1 MQSVTRT
8 STVLRMASHPT
19 RIMTRTPRSNP
30 GIFFSTTSSSV
41 GPNQDTKEEE
51 TPPPVPE
58 GILARSKHQ
67 ILSAVF
73 TPQNQFY
80 ALVAGGT
87 VGAYIVS
94 RGVLQFTSFFT
105 HLTPTVVAK
114 WGFYTGFGTASV
126 LGGLAMVTADNLYI
140 RADPVYRYC
149 SNWVMNDARVQA
161 SLGDGIQPGNLRSY
175 RLDTGKIQLENGS
188 PVWKPPRIQMI
199 FDVSATGPPY
209 RTGLVTCE
217 VVKGAGR
224 WYWPQLQTTL
234 LKVDYEF
241 GNEHEGG
248 STEGDATLYLVG
260 TEKEVTRVSKRTGLS
275 LEMLARSVHINR
287 AAALGTKKKL
297 EV

>member
-1 MQSVTRT
+1 MMLQ
-8 STVLRMASHPT
+8 MANHGRRS
-19 RIMTRTPRSNP
+19 ISPRSNP
-30 GIFFSTTSSSV
+30 WIYFSTSSGSP
-41 GPNQDTKEEE
+41 GAGNHKDTKEEE
-51 TPPPVPE
+51 TPAPIPE
-58 GILARSKHQ
+58 GIFARSKQQ

-87 VGAYIVS
+87 VGAYVVS

-105 HLTPTVVAK
+105 HLTPTTVAK

-126 LGGLAMVTADNLYI
+126 LGGLAVVTADNLYI
-140 RADPVYRYC
+140 RADPVYHYC
-149 SNWVMNDARVQA
+149 SNWVINDSRVQA

-175 RLDTGKIQLENGS
+175 RLDTGKLLLENGIL
-188 PVWKPPRIQMI
+188 VWKPPRIQMI
-199 FDVSATGPPY
+199 FDVSASGPPY

-224 WYWPQLQTTL
+224 WYWPRLQTTL

-260 TEKEVTRVSKRTGLS
+260 TEEHVTRVSKRTGLS
-275 LEMLARSVHINR
+275 LQMLARSVHINR
-287 AAALGTKKKL
+287 AASFGQKK
-297 EV
+297 V